1 MLKEAICIG
10 VTKEIALLNACKEL
24 GFEEFDADK
33 MDFEILELPSKKV
46 LGLFGGRPAKVK
58 LTLKISAAQAA
69 EDFVRG
75 IVKGMELSDIQLKDN
90 NPVVDFLAFA
100 MGLEN
105 IQFINFRGPT
115 LPHPKNTVLRYPIIR
130 HRTLPRG
137 HLF

>member
-75 IVKGMELSDIQLKDN
+75 IVKGMELSDIQLKTTEKDN
-90 NPVVDFLAFA
+90 VIIYTALNFLFRINNGICNVGVVTAK
-100 MGLEN
+100 E
-105 IQFINFRGPT
+105 T
-115 LPHPKNTVLRYPIIR
+115 
-130 HRTLPRG
+130 
-137 HLF
+137 